1 TWAGES
7 NFSLRPINHADALG
21 KVALGP
27 MQIVYQIW
35 NGNAE
40 VVGDAFGENH
50 SGGQTFNGS
59 FLDNV
64 RTAANI
70 LAGYIS
76 DYGVDSAA
84 GYYRS
89 GAGPW
94 SNSRPG
100 KIARAARQTLY
111 DSLKEKY
118 QKFFD
123 CLDRDEP

>member
-1 TWAGES
+1 
-7 NFSLRPINHADALG
+7 
-21 KVALGP
+21 

-100 KIARAARQTLY
+100 KIARAARQALY
-111 DSLKEKY
+111 DSLKKSIRSSLIVSTGMNHEELGRLFAYVDVGVKPAPTPGVEY
-118 QKFFD
+118 
-123 CLDRDEP
+123 P